1 MSMTPEYRFKKN
13 DGSPYPDWVRRKF
26 GELYTERN
34 DRGDESLPILS
45 VSIHSGVSG
54 DEMDEDEL
62 GKRVNRSED
71 KSLYKRVSPGDLVF
85 NMMRAWQ
92 GAIGTVKTEGMVS
105 PAYITASPSDEVY
118 PPFMDYFMRTDEMIH
133 VINRQSYGVTDF
145 RKRLYWDSFA
155 NIDCMLPSIEEQKRI
170 TEFLYTLDVLIEEKG
185 KEIEKLKQYKTG
197 IMRSIFRQDY
207 RFKDENGKNFPD
219 WTNYSLGDVL
229 IEYNEKASKG
239 KEYEHV
245 SLTKEG
251 VVPKTD
257 RYDRDFLVTQDDK
270 QYRVTHYDDICYN
283 PANLKF
289 GVICRNKYGDA
300 IFSPI
305 YVTFKVNK
313 GFLPAYIEA
322 YLVRWDFI
330 VTTLKYQQGTVYER
344 MAVSSKDLLSMDIAV
359 PCFDEQKKIAEFLTA
374 LDDQIENEE
383 GLLNDYIRL
392 KKGYEQKMLI

>member
-1 MSMTPEYRFKKN
+1 MTPEYRFKKN

-257 RYDRDFLVTQDDK
+257 RYDRDFLVTQDD
-270 QYRVTHYDDICYN
+270 N
-283 PANLKF
+283 
-289 GVICRNKYGDA
+289 
-300 IFSPI
+300 
-305 YVTFKVNK
+305 
-313 GFLPAYIEA
+313 
-322 YLVRWDFI
+322 
-330 VTTLKYQQGTVYER
+330 
-344 MAVSSKDLLSMDIAV
+344 
-359 PCFDEQKKIAEFLTA
+359 A
-374 LDDQIENEE
+374 L
-383 GLLNDYIRL
+383 R
-392 KKGYEQKMLI
+392 